1 MRLLLALGFA
11 LLLSCGTAAAADKYC
26 KTDADNVVV
35 YVDRT
40 TPYDERDK
48 KALVDGVALVFEGLS
63 GGERFAIRTIA
74 ESYTTS
80 ERLLEACAP
89 ICPEAG
95 LLGDLFSDC
104 TEGMMINDRKKLKSR
119 IVQALQHLLA
129 NFVELPN
136 SEILRTLAMSTDEE
150 LRQGRR
156 NRIYMFTDLIENST
170 YLPGRDFF
178 ATDARALIDRLNR
191 DQLIPNWSGSQVS
204 IFGVGRSGKP
214 GRPPL
219 DQAVFEQLTD
229 FWNSYFAATGARV
242 SIRQSLSAA
251 D

>member
-1 MRLLLALGFA
+1 MRLLLSVCLA
-11 LLLSCGTAAAADKYC
+11 LLLGCGTALATDKYC
-26 KTDADNVVV
+26 KSEADNVVV

-48 KALVDGVALVFEGLS
+48 TALVDGVALVFEGLS

-74 ESYTTS
+74 ESYTSS
-80 ERLLEACAP
+80 ERLLEACVP

-104 TEGMMINDRKKLKSR
+104 TEGMMINDRKKLKSQ

-136 SEILRTLAMSTDEE
+136 SEILRTLAMSTGEE
-150 LRQGRR
+150 FGQGRL

-178 ATDARALIDRLNR
+178 GTDSPVLIDRLRR
-191 DQLIPNWSGSQVS
+191 DHLIPDWSGSRVS
-204 IFGVGRSGKP
+204 VFGVGRSGKP

-219 DQAVFEQLTD
+219 DQAVFEQLTG

-242 SIRQSLSAA
+242 SIRQSLSTA